1 MYEDNHQISFT
12 KGFIIDIYLFTNTKI
27 NRGRHLNTKIFKA
40 ELKNQLPIGG
50 WYTDNIIDVI
60 MSQHQ
65 LNLHSTDSIFLYS
78 KLFIE
83 PTLIHQHFMSGGLLD
98 INTIDREYFTDTYE
112 KLFDSSCDSFS
123 TLRNIR
129 GDHWGFVGS
138 LIIHDFVQ
146 LDDGFNKMR
155 FNFHITVID
164 SLNSPVAEVTQYV
177 DKFRT
182 FLMTLMDIL
191 QLDII
196 INIIPYHYNVT
207 HIQQNGNDC
216 AVFALLYQ
224 KEFIKVLLNTE
235 RTRNL
240 NIDNPIT
247 SIPHSKNDYISG
259 LFESCFQNITQNIA
273 TQQRIDTI
281 LDFCTWSNRYGK
293 EDTNVPTSI
302 SISSNTNNTTTTA
315 TTSSSTSIATTTT
328 TMSNDLI

>member
-1 MYEDNHQISFT
+1 
-12 KGFIIDIYLFTNTKI
+12 
-27 NRGRHLNTKIFKA
+27 
-40 ELKNQLPIGG
+40 
-50 WYTDNIIDVI
+50 

-65 LNLHSTDSIFLYS
+65 VNLQDDSIDNIFLYS

-83 PTLIHQHFMSGGLLD
+83 PTVIHQHFMSGGLLD
-98 INTIDREYFTDTYE
+98 INTIDDHEYFRDTYE

-129 GDHWGFVGS
+129 GNHWGFVGS

-164 SLNSPVAEVTQYV
+164 SSNSSDQEVSQYIN
-177 DKFRT
+177 KFET
-182 FLMTLMDIL
+182 FLKTLMHIL
-191 QLDII
+191 ELDII

-207 HIQQNGNDC
+207 HTQQNGNDC

-224 KEFIKVLLNTE
+224 KEFIKVLQNTE
-235 RTRNL
+235 SIRYL

-259 LFESCFQNITQNIA
+259 MFESCFQNITQNIA
-273 TQQRIDTI
+273 TQQRINTI
-281 LDFCTWSNRYGK
+281 LDFCAWSNKYGE

-302 SISSNTNNTTTTA
+302 SISSNTNTTTT
-315 TTSSSTSIATTTT
+315 TTSTSIATTTT
-328 TMSNDLI
+328 IMSNDLI